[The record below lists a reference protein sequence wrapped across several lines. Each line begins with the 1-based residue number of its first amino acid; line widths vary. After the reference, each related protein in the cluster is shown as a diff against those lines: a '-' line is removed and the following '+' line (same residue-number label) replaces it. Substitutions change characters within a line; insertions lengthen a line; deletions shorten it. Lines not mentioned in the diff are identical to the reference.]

1 MGDYHA
7 PTYRCGNP
15 ETLATAQLNKLRTN
29 RPKVWFEG
37 TLPGWKLA
45 DWKAL
50 YFEWANKW
58 SKVANVECS
67 EAATRQEAHWIVVP
81 ARIDGTN
88 GVLADA
94 HLPGPSQQVNRYDV
108 SDTARP
114 TQLGQT
120 VLHEV
125 GHLYG
130 LVHLESSPPPD
141 VMEASLNPNL
151 FEPQAT
157 ESKLMASMYGP
168 PKSPA
173 PPPSPTAP
181 GTLTATIRLADNGS
195 SVGCEITAEKPG
207 YVATLK
213 GTKSWQSVAQGL
225 QAGVPIEQPE
235 DFDLPEKWQ
244 DDPTDLEPE
253 ELT

>member
-1 MGDYHA
+1 MDYHA
-7 PTYRCGNP
+7 PQYRCGNP

-37 TLPGWKLA
+37 TLPGWRLS

-58 SKVANVECS
+58 SLVANVECS
-67 EAATRQEAHWIVVP
+67 EAATRQEAHWLVVP

-94 HLPGPSQQVNRYDV
+94 HLPGPAQQVNRYDV
-108 SDTARP
+108 SDTAKP

-120 VLHEV
+120 VMHEV

-141 VMEASLNPNL
+141 VMEATLNPNL
-151 FEPQAT
+151 HEPQAT

-168 PKSPA
+168 PKTPA
-173 PPPSPTAP
+173 PSPTPA
-181 GTLTATIRLADNGS
+181 GAWVATLRLADNGS
-195 SVGCEITAEKPG
+195 SVACEITAQKPG
-207 YVATLK
+207 YTAKLK
-213 GTKSWQSVAQGL
+213 GERTWQAALTVPVE
-225 QAGVPIEQPE
+225 QAEQWDDADTE
-235 DFDLPEKWQ
+235 ILPEGQ
-244 DDPTDLEPE
+244 
-253 ELT
+253 